1 MGLRASTLQFQL
13 SFRGGFTRLRALRL
27 GARTFPV
34 AHLSDTKWHLRHA
47 FAGGGWCNGARL
59 VGFCTTLVHR
69 KNDESPGQGRFL
81 WILGHL
87 ANPQRIH
94 LSKKVTIH
102 LCVNRVVLY
111 E

>member
-1 MGLRASTLQFQL
+1 DS
-13 SFRGGFTRLRALRL
+13 

-34 AHLSDTKWHLRHA
+34 SHLSDTKWHLRHA

-69 KNDESPGQGRFL
+69 KNDESPGQSRFL
-81 WILGHL
+81 RILCHL

-94 LSKKVTIH
+94 MRQKVYISI
-102 LCVNRVVLY
+102 CENRVDIY
-111 E
+111 EDVHVCVCLSCTRGTTTTTRA